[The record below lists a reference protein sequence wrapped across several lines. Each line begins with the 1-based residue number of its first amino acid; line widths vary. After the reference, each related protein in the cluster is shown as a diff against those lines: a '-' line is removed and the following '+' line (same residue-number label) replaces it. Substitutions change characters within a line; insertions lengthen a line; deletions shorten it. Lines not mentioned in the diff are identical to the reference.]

1 VDYQD
6 MQAFSNP
13 GLTPL
18 DVVNVQAL
26 SVADIDGRTAD
37 LTWSLP
43 NQVPSVPFEASIEM
57 LNFRSRWKVFAGF
70 QGAGP
75 GPWGEHEQSPN
86 AADPF
91 AGPWNHWPVS
101 RMVSDGRFAVDGD
114 GRVNHFALAASN
126 AAHLGTGSS
135 LYGFSKHDTSSQ
147 DVSAVIPI
155 VRSWRESPTVSSV
168 SGGTSHGY
176 NIDRREYNFAL
187 NGSSLSFSLDGSDDH
202 PIMNPC
208 FVIRKW
214 GGNQRARL
222 EVDGSAIAPGPG
234 FRQGVIRDTDG
245 TQTMVI
251 FVNRSATSATEFE
264 IQRLSE

>member
-1 VDYQD
+1 
-6 MQAFSNP
+6 
-13 GLTPL
+13 
-18 DVVNVQAL
+18 
-26 SVADIDGRTAD
+26 
-37 LTWSLP
+37 
-43 NQVPSVPFEASIEM
+43 M
-57 LNFRSRWKVFAGF
+57 LNFRSKWKVFAGF

-135 LYGFSKHDTSSQ
+135 LYGFSEHDTSTQ

-155 VRSWRESPTVSSV
+155 VNSWRHSPTVSSV
-168 SGGTSHGY
+168 TGGMSHGY
-176 NIDRREYNFAL
+176 NIDQREYSFTL
-187 NGSSLSFSLDGSDDH
+187 SGPSLSFSLDGSVDR

-214 GGNQRARL
+214 GSSQRAIL
-222 EVDGSAIAPGPG
+222 AVDGNAIAPGRD

-245 TQTMVI
+245 TQTLVV
-251 FVNRSATSATEFE
+251 FVNHHATSATEFE
-264 IQRLSE
+264 IRRLSE